1 MRLSA
6 KGKEEAREKA
16 LEFKLYPILKKFVFS
31 LSFGGVGRI
40 LEDFVLLLPQL
51 SDKNSTFVSSKL

>member
-31 LSFGGVGRI
+31 LSFGGVGCI

-51 SDKNSTFVSSKL
+51 SD